1 MNNEVANNNWD
12 EPWSLFGA
20 FMESNMRC
28 FCLDELIA
36 GYTATHKGKENFHV
50 I

>member
-20 FMESNMRC
+20 FMESNMNPGVYLVLSWR
-28 FCLDELIA
+28 
-36 GYTATHKGKENFHV
+36 V